1 MARSNIPMVINLRQN
16 ANDTSSAYGKYFA
29 EVDAKEPLNLKGFAK
44 HMTSHGKIADYQMC
58 VLVLGQVVE
67 CMSELL
73 AQGQPVK
80 LDGLGTFTPSVD
92 GQKLGKNT
100 LEKAVEAGPDA
111 MINGIKI
118 NFSPENTKGEKLTSR
133 AFKEECVFEFGYLVE
148 SEVRTVGGKERRVQK
163 KTPISYLLAPA
174 SDGNGGGSN
183 GGSSQNGGT
192 SGGGSNSGSSTGGNG
207 GSQASTLAEP
217 TISGTTPF
225 AETTSVSISGPAGA
239 EIHYTTDGNTPTAES
254 TLYSETFTLSDT
266 TTVKAIAIKDG
277 ESSEVASKLFTKSSG
292 DEMDQN

>member
-16 ANDTSSAYGKYFA
+16 TNDTSTAYGKWFA
-29 EVDAKEPLNLKGFAK
+29 EVDSKEPLNLKGFAK
-44 HMTSHGKIADYQMC
+44 HMTGHGKIADYQMC
-58 VLVLGQVVE
+58 VLVLGQVVD

-80 LDGLGTFTPSVD
+80 LDGLGTFSPSVD
-92 GQKLGKNT
+92 GQKLGKDT
-100 LEKAVEAGPDA
+100 LAKAVEAGADA

-118 NFSPENTKGEKLTSR
+118 NFTPENIKGEKLTSR
-133 AFKEECVFEFGYLVE
+133 AFKEQCVFELGYVVE
-148 SEVRTVGGKERRVQK
+148 SEVRMVGGKERRVQK

-174 SDGNGGGSN
+174 ADGNG
-183 GGSSQNGGT
+183 GGT
-192 SGGGSNSGSSTGGNG
+192 SGGGSNSGTSGTQNG
-207 GSQASTLAEP
+207 GSQNSGSQSTALASP

-239 EIHYTTDGNTPTAES
+239 EIHYTTDGSTPTAES
-254 TLYSETFTLSDT
+254 TLYSEAFTLSDT
-266 TTVKAIAIKDG
+266 TTVKAIAIKDA
-277 ESSEVASKLFTKSSG
+277 ESSEVASKLFTKGEGG

>member
-16 ANDTSSAYGKYFA
+16 TNDANAAYGKWFA
-29 EVDAKEPLNLKGFAK
+29 EVDSKEPLNLKGFAK
-44 HMTSHGKIADYQMC
+44 HMTGHGKIADYQMC
-58 VLVLGQVVE
+58 VLVLGQVVD

-80 LDGLGTFTPSVD
+80 LDGLGTFSPSVD
-92 GQKLGKNT
+92 GQKLGKDT
-100 LEKAVEAGPDA
+100 LAKAVEAGADA

-118 NFSPENTKGEKLTSR
+118 NFTPENIKGEKLTSR
-133 AFKEECVFEFGYLVE
+133 AFKEQCVFELGYVVE
-148 SEVRTVGGKERRVQK
+148 SEVRMVGGKERRVQK

-174 SDGNGGGSN
+174 ADGNGGGSN

-192 SGGGSNSGSSTGGNG
+192 QNGETSGGGSQSTAL
-207 GSQASTLAEP
+207 ASP

-239 EIHYTTDGNTPTAES
+239 EIHYTTDGSTPTAES
-254 TLYSETFTLSDT
+254 TLYSEAFTLSDT

-292 DEMDQN
+292 DGDDEMDQN

>member
-16 ANDTSSAYGKYFA
+16 TNDTNAAYGKYFA
-29 EVDAKEPLNLKGFAK
+29 EVDSKEPLNLKGFAR
-44 HMTSHGKIADYQMC
+44 HMTGHGKIADYQMC
-58 VLVLGQVVE
+58 VLVLGQVVD

-80 LDGLGTFTPSVD
+80 LDGLGTFSPSVD
-92 GQKLGKNT
+92 GQKLGKISI
-100 LEKAVEAGPDA
+100 EKAVEAGADA

-118 NFSPENTKGEKLTSR
+118 NFTPENIKGEKLTSR
-133 AFKEECVFEFGYLVE
+133 AFKEQCVFEFGYLVE

-174 SDGNGGGSN
+174 ADGSN
-183 GGSSQNGGT
+183 G
-192 SGGGSNSGSSTGGNG
+192 GGNG
-207 GSQASTLAEP
+207 GSQSGNQSQGGEQPATVAAP

-239 EIHYTTDGNTPTAES
+239 EIRYTTDGSTPTAES
-254 TLYSETFTLSDT
+254 TLYSEAFTLSDSA
-266 TTVKAIAIKDG
+266 TVKAIAIKDG
-277 ESSEVASKLFTKSSG
+277 VSSEVSTKSFTKG
-292 DEMDQN
+292 EGGGGTNGGGNDVN

>member
-1 MARSNIPMVINLRQN
+1 MVINLRQN

-80 LDGLGTFTPSVD
+80 LDGLGTFSPSVD
-92 GQKLGKNT
+92 GQKQGKST

-118 NFSPENTKGEKLTSR
+118 NFVPENTKGEKLTSR
-133 AFKEECVFEFGYLVE
+133 AFKEECVFEFGYVVE
-148 SEVRTVGGKERRVQK
+148 SEVRMVGGKEKRYQK

-174 SDGNGGGSN
+174 ADVNGGGNN

-192 SGGGSNSGSSTGGNG
+192 QNGGTSGGGSQSTAL
-207 GSQASTLAEP
+207 ASP

-225 AETTSVSISGPAGA
+225 AETTSVSISGPDGA
-239 EIHYTTDGNTPTAES
+239 EIHYTTDGSTPTAES
-254 TLYSETFTLSDT
+254 TLYSEAFTLSDT
-266 TTVKAIAIKDG
+266 TTVKAIAIKNG
-277 ESSEVASKLFTKSSG
+277 ESSEVASKLFTKGEGG

>member
-1 MARSNIPMVINLRQN
+1 MVINLRQN

-58 VLVLGQVVE
+58 VLVLGQVVD
-67 CMSELL
+67 CMTELL
-73 AQGQPVK
+73 SQGQPVK
-80 LDGLGTFTPSVD
+80 LDGLGTFSPSVD
-92 GQKLGKNT
+92 GQKQGKDT

-133 AFKEECVFEFGYLVE
+133 AFKEQCIFEYGYVVE
-148 SEVRTVGGKERRVQK
+148 SEVRMVNGKERRVQK

-174 SDGNGGGSN
+174 SDGNGGGNN

-192 SGGGSNSGSSTGGNG
+192 QSG
-207 GSQASTLAEP
+207 GSQSGGSSQSATLASP

-225 AETTSVSISGPAGA
+225 AETTSVSISGPDGA

-254 TLYSETFTLSDT
+254 TLYSEAFTLSDT

-277 ESSEVASKLFTKSSG
+277 ESSEVASKLFTKG
-292 DEMDQN
+292 EGDDEMDQN

>member
-1 MARSNIPMVINLRQN
+1 MVINLRQN
-16 ANDTSSAYGKYFA
+16 TNDDSTAFGKWFA
-29 EVDAKEPLNLKGFAK
+29 EVDSKEPLNLKGFAK

-80 LDGLGTFTPSVD
+80 LDGLGTFSPSVD
-92 GQKLGKNT
+92 GQKLGKDT
-100 LEKAVEAGPDA
+100 LAKAVEAGADA

-118 NFSPENTKGEKLTSR
+118 NFTPENIKGEKLTSR
-133 AFKEECVFEFGYLVE
+133 AFKEQCVFEFGYLVE

-174 SDGNGGGSN
+174 ADSNGGGSN

-192 SGGGSNSGSSTGGNG
+192 QNG
-207 GSQASTLAEP
+207 GSQSGGSSQSTALASP

-239 EIHYTTDGNTPTAES
+239 EIHYTTDGSTPTAES
-254 TLYSETFTLSDT
+254 TLYSEAFTLSDT

-277 ESSEVASKLFTKSSG
+277 ESSEVASKLFTKGEGG